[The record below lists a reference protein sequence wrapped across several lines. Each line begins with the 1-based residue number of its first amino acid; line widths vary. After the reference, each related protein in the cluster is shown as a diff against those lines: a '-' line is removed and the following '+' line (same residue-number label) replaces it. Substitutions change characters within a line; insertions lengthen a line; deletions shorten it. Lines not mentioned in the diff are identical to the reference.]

1 MFRRIF
7 PKDIRLSISTRIALI
22 FGILTFFFVALS
34 TYLITNTLKTAVLNQ
49 KSDELLE
56 NTIRISHEF
65 KNFETQSELVKLA
78 IRLSNDKTTRWQN
91 LQNSFDIVDRHVRQA
106 RIPYYVSYTIYYIA
120 DDNVPIF
127 LGSNDPYL
135 PLLPITE
142 YMQPVRHLEKNYYTD
157 GDLNILY
164 LSIPAGSL
172 NIQTSL
178 NMEVDSI
185 DKLLTKLPIVMLFF
199 AIPLLL
205 ISFVT
210 AKFLSSR
217 MLQPVADITRTANEI
232 SASQLDKRIPEP
244 NSKDELQELA
254 KTFNLLFARLQ
265 QDFNRERRFTS
276 DVSHELRTPLAVLLG
291 HLDLLRRWGKTDT
304 DILDSSLETL
314 YSETKSMQS
323 LVENLL
329 LLSRSERQAPPE
341 KLLIKINYLLNKIVN
356 DLKLVSPEVSF
367 SIECLEETVL
377 FTNPDILT
385 QILRILITNSI
396 FYSPAP
402 AKVTLLF
409 NEEEQSLSVI
419 DKGNGIA
426 KKDLPHIFERLY
438 RTDESRNHRTGG
450 SGLGLAIA
458 KTLARN
464 LGAQIYAKSDGL
476 EKGTCITILFPKETK
491 YTQK

>member
-1 MFRRIF
+1 MFKRLKR
-7 PKDIRLSISTRIALI
+7 KDIRLSISTRIALI
-22 FGILTFFFVALS
+22 FCLLTFLIVSIS
-34 TYLITNTLKTAVLNQ
+34 TYLITNILKTTVLAQ
-49 KSDELLE
+49 KSDELIE
-56 NTIRISHEF
+56 NTKRISAEF
-65 KNFETQSELVKLA
+65 KDYDIQSELITLA
-78 IRLSNDKTTRWQN
+78 IKLSDEKSARWQDR
-91 LQNSFDIVDRHVRQA
+91 QNSYDIVDRLVRQA
-106 RIPYYVSYTIYYIA
+106 RIPYYISYTVYFITQT
-120 DDNVPIF
+120 DKPVL

-135 PLLPITE
+135 PVLPLSDD
-142 YMQPVRHLEKNYYTD
+142 MQPERHFEKSYYTD

-164 LSIPAGSL
+164 LSIPSGSL

-199 AIPLLL
+199 AIPLLI
-205 ISFVT
+205 ISFLM

-217 MLQPVADITRTANEI
+217 MLRPVADITRTANEI

-254 KTFNLLFARLQ
+254 KTFNSLFARLQ

-304 DILDSSLETL
+304 NVLDSSLETL

-341 KLLIKINYLLNKIVN
+341 KLLVKISFMLNKIVN
-356 DLKLVSPEVSF
+356 DLKLVSPEVQF
-367 SIECLEETVL
+367 SIECPQDAVL

-402 AKVTLLF
+402 AQITLAF
-409 NEEEQSLSVI
+409 EPETNALSVS

-426 KKDLPHIFERLY
+426 EKDLPHIFERLY

-458 KTLARN
+458 QTLTKN
-464 LGAQIYAKSDGL
+464 LGATISAKSEGL
-476 EKGTCITILFPKETK
+476 GKGTTMTIRFSKESGTI
-491 YTQK
+491 

>member
-1 MFRRIF
+1 
-7 PKDIRLSISTRIALI
+7 
-22 FGILTFFFVALS
+22 
-34 TYLITNTLKTAVLNQ
+34 
-49 KSDELLE
+49 
-56 NTIRISHEF
+56 
-65 KNFETQSELVKLA
+65 
-78 IRLSNDKTTRWQN
+78 
-91 LQNSFDIVDRHVRQA
+91 
-106 RIPYYVSYTIYYIA
+106 
-120 DDNVPIF
+120 
-127 LGSNDPYL
+127 
-135 PLLPITE
+135 
-142 YMQPVRHLEKNYYTD
+142 MQPERHIEKSYYTD

-164 LSIPAGSL
+164 LSIPSGSL

-185 DKLLTKLPIVMLFF
+185 DKLLTKLPKVMLFF
-199 AIPLLL
+199 AIPLLI
-205 ISFVT
+205 ISFLM

-217 MLQPVADITRTANEI
+217 MLRPVADITRTANEI

-244 NSKDELQELA
+244 NSKDELLELA
-254 KTFNLLFARLQ
+254 KTFNRLFARLQ
-265 QDFNRERRFTS
+265 QDFERERRFTS

-304 DILDSSLETL
+304 NVLDSSLETL

-341 KLLIKINYLLNKIVN
+341 KLLVKINFMLNKIVT
-356 DLKLVSPEVSF
+356 DLKLVSPEVLF
-367 SIECLEETVL
+367 SIECPQDAVL

-402 AKVTLLF
+402 AEITLAF
-409 NEEEQSLSVI
+409 EPETNSLSVS

-426 KKDLPHIFERLY
+426 EKDLPHIFERLY

-458 KTLARN
+458 QTLCKN
-464 LGAQIYAKSDGL
+464 LGATISAKSKGL
-476 EKGTCITILFPKETK
+476 GKGTTMTICFSKESGAI
-491 YTQK
+491 

>member
-1 MFRRIF
+1 MLNRLK

-22 FGILTFFFVALS
+22 FCVLTFFIVSLS
-34 TYLITNTLKTAVLNQ
+34 TYIITNLLKTTVLSQ
-49 KSDELLE
+49 KSDELIE
-56 NTIRISHEF
+56 NTKRISNEF
-65 KNFETQSELVKLA
+65 NDYEIQSELVSIALKLA
-78 IRLSNDKTTRWQN
+78 NEKGIRRQN
-91 LQNSFDIVDRHVRQA
+91 LQSSFDIVDRNVRQA
-106 RIPYYVSYTIYYIA
+106 RIPYYISYSIYYITQ
-120 DDNVPIF
+120 DESTVL

-135 PLLPITE
+135 PILPETAD
-142 YMQPVRHLEKNYYTD
+142 MQPERHIEKSYYTD

-164 LSIPAGSL
+164 LSIPSGSL

-185 DKLLTKLPIVMLFF
+185 DKLLTKLPKVMLFF
-199 AIPLLL
+199 AIPLLI
-205 ISFVT
+205 ISFLM

-217 MLQPVADITRTANEI
+217 MLRPVADITRTANEI

-254 KTFNLLFARLQ
+254 KTFNSLFARLQ

-304 DILDSSLETL
+304 NILDSSLETL

-329 LLSRSERQAPPE
+329 LLSRSERQAAPE
-341 KLLIKINYLLNKIVN
+341 KFLVKINFMLNKIVK
-356 DLKLVSPEVSF
+356 DLKLVSPEVQF
-367 SIECLEETVL
+367 SIDCPQDAVL

-402 AKVTLLF
+402 AEITLSF
-409 NEEEQSLSVI
+409 NAQKNSLSVS

-426 KKDLPHIFERLY
+426 EKDLPHIFERLY

-458 KTLARN
+458 QTLCKNLDATISARSE
-464 LGAQIYAKSDGL
+464 GIG
-476 EKGTCITILFPKETK
+476 KGTSMTICFSKESGTI
-491 YTQK
+491 